1 MGQIVFQATLGGQVA
16 VAGPN
21 TASSFTLTLPAA
33 TDTLVGKAT
42 TDTLT
47 NKTLTSPTITG
58 ATLTTSAFNGT
69 VGATT
74 ASTGAFTSVT
84 ATSITNSGLT
94 SGRVTYAGASGLLSD
109 SANLI
114 FNGTGLGI
122 GVSPISTGLA
132 VKDSIRV
139 VGATTSS
146 ISFSNAY
153 NQNFADIFYDDSTGN
168 FNIFNTRTYPL
179 ILGVNNAEKMR
190 FSGNTIYTASG
201 VNVGIGTSS
210 PNAKLQVTSSS
221 FPVLKVADA
230 IGGGALALGDEGTN
244 NNYVGVWRGTANSIS
259 GGGFLNVQGNGIA
272 FMSSDNVFGSAS
284 ERMRITSAGNVG
296 IGTSSPLVNLDV
308 VNSSASGTG
317 AVTTVRLNHAG
328 TSVGDG
334 PRLLFTSGTS
344 TTGGCAIAGYG
355 TALNAA
361 DMLFYAGGNTERMRL
376 NASGDLIVG
385 GTTVVYDLAGRRV
398 ITINGAS
405 QSAVG
410 FTVNAVDKGILI
422 HTGTD
427 MIMSNSVAG
436 AITFQTTNTERMR
449 IDSSGNLL
457 VGTTTARAQITV
469 DFNGSATNGIALNDT
484 ASGSGT
490 VFANFFVSGT
500 SIGSITRVGST
511 SAVVYNTTSDQRL
524 KSNIEDAN
532 PVLNKLMNVKVR
544 QFDWTEGD
552 LHQDAGFIAQE
563 LEPVLSGIVTKGKT
577 EDDMWQMDYA
587 RLTPYLVKAIQE
599 QQALI
604 ESLTTRLTALE
615 NK

>member
-1 MGQIVFQATLGGQVA
+1 MAQTNYTPISLYYSTTASAVPTAANLVPGELAINTNDGKLYYEDSSGVVQVLATKSTGSIGGSNTQVQFNNSGSLGGS
-16 VAGPN
+16 
-21 TASSFTLTLPAA
+21 SSFTWDGTTVTA
-33 TDTLVGKAT
+33 TKFA
-42 TDTLT
+42 
-47 NKTLTSPTITG
+47 G
-58 ATLTTSAFNGT
+58 ALNGT

-74 ASTGAFTSVT
+74 ASTGAFTTLSTSSTTTLSGLTASTALALDASKNVVSVT
-84 ATSITNSGLT
+84 NTGTGNNVLSASPTLTGTIAGASLSLSSLT

-109 SANLI
+109 SANLVWDGSKLDVV
-114 FNGTGLGI
+114 NSSASGTGAVTTVRLNHVGTTV
-122 GVSPISTGLA
+122 GDGAKLLFTSGTSTTGGCAIAGYGTAL
-132 VKDSIRV
+132 
-139 VGATTSS
+139 
-146 ISFSNAY
+146 NA
-153 NQNFADIFYDDSTGN
+153 ADMIFYAG
-168 FNIFNTRTYPL
+168 
-179 ILGVNNAEKMR
+179 
-190 FSGNTIYTASG
+190 GNTEKLRLTGTSIYTASG

-296 IGTSSPLVNLDV
+296 IGTSSPSQPLTVNGVIASIGPATAL
-308 VNSSASGTG
+308 SASSIFMDYNTTSNSGRFAAVGNTTGT
-317 AVTTVRLNHAG
+317 AAPIYFSQYSSNA
-328 TSVGDG
+328 SVGRD
-334 PRLLFTSGTS
+334 
-344 TTGGCAIAGYG
+344 A
-355 TALNAA
+355 
-361 DMLFYAGGNTERMRL
+361 
-376 NASGDLIVG
+376 
-385 GTTVVYDLAGRRV
+385 V
-398 ITINGAS
+398 I
-405 QSAVG
+405 
-410 FTVNAVDKGILI
+410 
-422 HTGTD
+422 
-427 MIMSNSVAG
+427 
-436 AITFQTTNTERMR
+436 